1 MTAMGEELLSMDQLR
16 ADYKDWYLL
25 TDPSNGLH
33 IAFREVGSARH
44 VVCDYSVAGLAAKL
58 AKAAEED
65 S

>member
-1 MTAMGEELLSMDQLR
+1 MDQLR

-33 IAFREVGSARH
+33 VAFREVGSARH
-44 VVCDYSVAGLAAKL
+44 VVCDYTVAGLAAKL